1 MNTESQKLAIQRH
14 LSKPGKTLTPI
25 DARRLF
31 RCDRLG
37 ARIWELKQEG
47 WPVKSELVPVGDG
60 KRVARYHF
68 ERRTSRA
75 CVVRK

>member
-14 LSKPGKTLTPI
+14 LSKPGRSLTPI

-37 ARIWELKQEG
+37 ARIYELKQEG
-47 WPVKSELVPVGDG
+47 WPVRSELIPVGLG

-68 ERRTSRA
+68 ERKRA
-75 CVVRK
+75 RK

>member
-1 MNTESQKLAIQRH
+1 MNTESQKLAIQRF
-14 LSKPGKTLTPI
+14 LSKPRTTLTPI

-47 WPVKSELVPVGDG
+47 WPVRSELVAVGNG
-60 KRVARYHF
+60 KRVAQYRF
-68 ERRTSRA
+68 ERRR
-75 CVVRK
+75 VRK